1 MRIITDPESW
11 TGLRSPRAI
20 ADDLAPHAEP
30 HRQANPRTA
39 SGIAAFFRGLW
50 RRLGGG

>member
-20 ADDLAPHAEP
+20 ADDLAPRAEP
-30 HRQANPRTA
+30 HQPEGTRT
-39 SGIAAFFRGLW
+39 SGGIAAFLRGMLRLFG
-50 RRLGGG
+50 RR